1 MYIPHTP
8 TDEQKMLA
16 AIGVSR
22 LDDLF
27 DHIPAE
33 IRLNRDLNIPDGLTE
48 LGADA
53 EIQRLAAK
61 NIGASR
67 AVCFLGAGCY
77 DHFIPAVVDFVASRS
92 EFLTS
97 YTPYQAEVAQGNLQA
112 IFEYQ
117 TMVCALTGMD
127 VSNAGMYDG
136 GTAFAEAGLLAAAG
150 NPKAKKILVA
160 GSVHP
165 EYLEILK
172 TYMSGLT
179 LTLEVVGT
187 KNGTVDLDD
196 LKAKLDAQTA
206 AVLVASPNFF
216 GILEQ
221 VPEIAQLVHETA
233 AALVVAV
240 EPTSLGLVKRPGDM
254 GADIVTCDGQALG
267 NPMSYGGPHLGILAV
282 REKYLRKLPGRLVGQ
297 TTDRNGNRCWV
308 LTLQT
313 REQHIRREKATSN
326 ICSNQALMTL
336 RTTVYLSLLGPQGLK
351 ELSQQIAAK
360 AQYAAQAVL
369 AIPGLEWAFP
379 GKPFF
384 QEFVVRDTTGLVKQ
398 RLARALDAGIFAGV
412 PLDRWY
418 PELSDCFMIAVT
430 EKRTKE
436 QIDALAAAL
445 GGPLP

>member
-1 MYIPHTP
+1 MYIPHTH

-22 LDDLF
+22 LEDLF
-27 DHIPAE
+27 AHIPDD
-33 IRLNRDLNIPDGLTE
+33 IRLNRPLNIPAGLTE
-48 LGADA
+48 MEADD

-61 NIGASR
+61 NTGASK

-117 TMVCALTGMD
+117 TMICDLTGMD

-160 GSVHP
+160 ETVHP
-165 EYLEILK
+165 EYWEILK
-172 TYMSGLT
+172 TYTSCLS
-179 LTLEVVGT
+179 LSLEKIQAKEGT
-187 KNGTVDLDD
+187 IDLDD
-196 LKAKLDAQTA
+196 LKAKLDDQTA
-206 AVLVASPNFF
+206 AVLVASPNFL
-216 GILEQ
+216 GLLEQ
-221 VPEIAQLVHETA
+221 IPEIAQLVHNTSA
-233 AALVVAV
+233 AFVVAT
-240 EPTSLGLVKRPGDM
+240 EPTALGLIKRPGDM
-254 GADIVTCDGQALG
+254 GADIVTFDGQALG
-267 NPMSYGGPHLGILAV
+267 NPMSYGGPHLGVLAV

-336 RTTVYLSLLGPQGLK
+336 RTTVYLSLLGPQGLA
-351 ELSQQIAAK
+351 ELSRQIAAK
-360 AQYAAQAVL
+360 TQYAASQ
-369 AIPGLEWAFP
+369 IQKIDGLKLAFP

-384 QEFVVRDTTGLVKQ
+384 QEFVVRDSTGQARQ
-398 RLARALDAGIFAGV
+398 RLENALEAGFFAGV

-418 PELSDCFMIAVT
+418 SDCSDCFMIAVT

-436 QIDALAAAL
+436 QIDALAEAL
-445 GGPLP
+445 NVKL

>member
-1 MYIPHTP
+1 MYIPHTH

-22 LDDLF
+22 LEDLF
-27 DHIPAE
+27 AHIPDD
-33 IRLNRDLNIPDGLTE
+33 IRLKRPLNIPAGLTE
-48 LGADA
+48 MEADD

-61 NIGASR
+61 NTGASK

-117 TMVCALTGMD
+117 TMICDLTGMD

-150 NPKAKKILVA
+150 NPKAKTILVA
-160 GSVHP
+160 ETVHP
-165 EYLEILK
+165 EYWEILK
-172 TYMSGLT
+172 TYTSCLP
-179 LTLEVVGT
+179 LSLEKVQAKGGT
-187 KNGTVDLDD
+187 IDLDD
-196 LKAKLDAQTA
+196 LKAKLDGQTA
-206 AVLVASPNFF
+206 AVLVASPNFL
-216 GILEQ
+216 GLLEQ
-221 VPEIAQLVHETA
+221 IPEIAQLVHNTS
-233 AALVVAV
+233 AALVVAT
-240 EPTSLGLVKRPGDM
+240 EPTALGLIKRPGDM

-297 TTDRNGNRCWV
+297 TMDRNANRCWV

-336 RTTVYLSLLGPQGLK
+336 RTTVYLSLLGPQGLAD
-351 ELSQQIAAK
+351 LSRQIAAK
-360 AQYAAQAVL
+360 TQYAASQIQKVD
-369 AIPGLEWAFP
+369 GLELAFP

-384 QEFVVRDTTGLVKQ
+384 QEFVVRDSTGQVQQ
-398 RLARALDAGIFAGV
+398 RLDNALKAGFFAGV

-418 PELSDCFMIAVT
+418 PEWSDCFMIAVT
-430 EKRTKE
+430 EKRTKS
-436 QIDALAAAL
+436 QIDAVVKAL
-445 GGPLP
+445 NVER